1 LNPIRF
7 WTIFIAFSVLLFGFS
22 VDSLPSAEAL
32 KASGTYLTG
41 TSATGTDKI
50 VCGDRL
56 CGESS
61 MSTLEK
67 ILIYLDDKSKQ
78 QDSTPS
84 QENAFGFA
92 GVLVSSSNSDD
103 DTKLSGVEIS
113 AEVIST
119 GSGTASGMV
128 DLVKEIN
135 SVSQLNANLHNLK
148 INPSIIGI
156 QDQQSLSVEIN
167 FSIDREITVD
177 TVQIGAPH
185 TASISGKL
193 NDYSIGIFSDDRE
206 NILIENL
213 HVEFPELNYAARN
226 ECCTLRVSTN
236 NLHLQFNQVTYANP
250 IQLKSVTPHQAA
262 INFDGT
268 IQSGRLH
275 LPSSDLNVK
284 TIMAVSDVIY
294 VSQISRV
301 NGGTI
306 SFNGPI
312 TVGYNIEDT
321 DSKHLFGK
329 VRLYHFTNGEWEDI
343 TLTPGLVYLDL
354 PSSWNSQYTTVGIT
368 NGITSENTFGTFVA
382 GIPLEN

>member
-1 LNPIRF
+1 LNPVRF
-7 WTIFIAFSVLLFGFS
+7 WTIFIAFSVLLLGFS

-41 TSATGTDKI
+41 ISSTGTDKI

-67 ILIYLDDKSKQ
+67 ILIYLDEKSKQ
-78 QDSTPS
+78 QDSAPS
-84 QENAFGFA
+84 QENAFSFG
-92 GVLVSSSNSDD
+92 GVLVSAGGPNSSV
-103 DTKLSGVEIS
+103 KISGLETGTITTSQGLDNAGVMVNLDEIF
-113 AEVIST
+113 
-119 GSGTASGMV
+119 GSSSGSINV
-128 DLVKEIN
+128 QNLRVTPELVSFHNQDSFSINLDLITNREIN
-135 SVSQLNANLHNLK
+135 IDTLQIAA
-148 INPSIIGI
+148 PQTSIF
-156 QDQQSLSVEIN
+156 N
-167 FSIDREITVD
+167 
-177 TVQIGAPH
+177 
-185 TASISGKL
+185 KL
-193 NDYSIGIFSDDRE
+193 NKYSIGIFSEDDPD
-206 NILIENL
+206 IFVENL

-226 ECCTLRVSTN
+226 ECCTLSVSTN

-275 LPSSDLNVK
+275 ISSSDPNVK

-301 NGGTI
+301 NGETI

-312 TVGYNIEDT
+312 TVGYNIEVC
-321 DSKHLFGK
+321 GAA
-329 VRLYHFTNGEWEDI
+329 I
-343 TLTPGLVYLDL
+343 
-354 PSSWNSQYTTVGIT
+354 
-368 NGITSENTFGTFVA
+368 
-382 GIPLEN
+382 